1 MNILIVAPWD
11 EAFGGVAGVVNNL
24 ARQLVAAGH
33 GVSFLS
39 GNTSSFV
46 LRRGKTRL
54 GFPQFRLLFL
64 VPFAGSISWRGSLAG
79 LVMFPF
85 VLLQLL
91 WLIRRERIDVINV
104 HYPTSQLFIALCRLL
119 APIRLVTSVH
129 GADIFPEGR
138 QRESYSRRL
147 RFLLDRSDVIVAN
160 SEAFKEDFLEVFP
173 HLRDKT
179 TFVHNGVDWAELHP
193 PDLVPEPQAS
203 PYVLCVAAHNEKKA
217 LDVLLQAFA
226 TVARHD
232 HESKLMLVGDGPLR
246 ADLEQLAAE
255 LQLGERVIFTGA
267 LDRHEVVKRLH
278 GCAVSVLPS
287 RSEPFGIAIVEAMA
301 CGKAVVGSRTGGI
314 PEIIEDGRDGLL
326 VDPDDPDA
334 LAGAI
339 QRLLSDATL
348 RGELGSRASAKVR
361 AQFLWE
367 HTGAAYLRLFEAPR
381 STDRLPTLE

>member
-1 MNILIVAPWD
+1 MNVLIVAPWD
-11 EAFGGVAGVVNNL
+11 QTFGGVAGVVNNL

-39 GNTSSFV
+39 GKTSSFV
-46 LRRGKTRL
+46 LRRGRTRL

-104 HYPTSQLFIALCRLL
+104 HFPTSQLFIALCRLL

-129 GADIFPEGR
+129 GADIFPKGKR
-138 QRESYSRRL
+138 RESYSRRL

-160 SEAFKEDFLEVFP
+160 SEAFREDFLEVFP
-173 HLRDKT
+173 HLRGKT
-179 TFVHNGVDWAELHP
+179 TFIHNGVDWAELHP

-226 TVARHD
+226 KVTPSD
-232 HESKLMLVGDGPLR
+232 DYIQLMLVGDGPLR
-246 ADLEQLAAE
+246 SDHERLAADLQLS
-255 LQLGERVIFTGA
+255 QRVIFAGA
-267 LDRHEVVKRLH
+267 LERREVVKRLH
-278 GCAVSVLPS
+278 GCTVFVLPS
-287 RSEPFGIAIVEAMA
+287 RSEPFGIAIVEGMA

-314 PEIIEDGRDGLL
+314 PEIVEDGRDGLL
-326 VDPDDPDA
+326 VEPDDPEA
-334 LAGAI
+334 LAAAI
-339 QRLLSDATL
+339 QKLLADAPL
-348 RGELGSRASAKVR
+348 RVELGSRGLAKVR
-361 AQFLWE
+361 DKFLWE
-367 HTGAAYLRLFEAPR
+367 HTGAAYERLFEATM
-381 STDRLPTLE
+381 STKHRPALG